1 MRAQAGDINTK
12 GAYNGTSMDP
22 ERRERQDVADYLSHM
37 REVQNELE
45 AENRRLNAE
54 LAECK
59 SGRQGAAKIA
69 AKYIM
74 ECVKRGDD
82 IEQLRHTIGRLVAV
96 GEDALHL
103 LEALYSG
110 DQVIWDTKSMTRED
124 DEC

>member
-1 MRAQAGDINTK
+1 M
-12 GAYNGTSMDP
+12 P
-22 ERRERQDVADYLSHM
+22 EIATPYGKYV
-37 REVQNELE
+37 NELE

-82 IEQLRHTIGRLVAV
+82 IEQHRHTIGRLVAV

-103 LEALYSG
+103 LEALYS
-110 DQVIWDTKSMTRED
+110 DDDVTNALQQVIWDTKSMTRED